1 MDVFHTLAEVA
12 VAIAGFSSLI
22 IVLRGGSADWRK
34 QDYVGLGYVLGW
46 SVGAIFL
53 SLLPVVLGEFGLE
66 LANASGVGLIA
77 LPIYMFSLG
86 ALLGYI
92 RRRLEPEEQE
102 LARTPFWRS
111 AMGPGGV
118 GVAMTISAF
127 SIAAICVLA
136 ALNLLPGATHAW
148 YAAAIVLLMAHAVA
162 EMGTFVLRSTALPRG

>member
-22 IVLRGGSADWRK
+22 IVLRGGSGDWRK

-53 SLLPVVLGEFGLE
+53 SLLPVVLGEFDLG

-77 LPIYMFSLG
+77 LPSYMFGVG

-92 RRRLEPEEQE
+92 RRRLDSEERE
-102 LARTPFWRS
+102 SSGTPFWRS

-118 GVAMTISAF
+118 GVAMTMSAF
-127 SIAAICVLA
+127 SIASICVLA
-136 ALNLLPGATHAW
+136 ALNLLPGASHAW
-148 YAAAIVLLMAHAVA
+148 YAVAIVLLMAHAVA
-162 EMGTFVLRSTALPRG
+162 EMGIFVLRSTTSPRG